1 MDLDPMINISQD
13 ENTYSDYD
21 DRPIRPMDQ
30 DALNEALARLPIL
43 VDEDELSNHS
53 ESSSSVKARRQP
65 VLAYSTRRKDFTG
78 VNVSSSVLNTTQ
90 TPMNNKRKLT
100 GNTPTNKYIKQLDSR
115 HDLIQLKEENK
126 ILEEGKANLQL
137 ECVLLKK
144 LHENEIELLNREHQQ
159 AIEALAQ
166 EHNLQR
172 EQFLASLAEKEQLLA
187 QTNLE
192 LDNLRNDH
200 TMLLLEKE
208 TLDNIVAE
216 YALIKQEMNNKLL
229 ESETTIKNLR
239 QEIENLSKPSQ
250 PMKQISISND
260 RMVPKESSS
269 ISEIFALFTFSIVCF
284 HHFPA
289 ANRPRVVKNEQNR
302 PKPITKVPAGRGLIT
317 ALSTTASNLNKPA
330 FSTATKLNGNIDD
343 KKKVVKQ
350 SNPSSARLKPKIVPI
365 K

>member
-260 RMVPKESSS
+260 RMVPKESS
-269 ISEIFALFTFSIVCF
+269 T
-284 HHFPA
+284 